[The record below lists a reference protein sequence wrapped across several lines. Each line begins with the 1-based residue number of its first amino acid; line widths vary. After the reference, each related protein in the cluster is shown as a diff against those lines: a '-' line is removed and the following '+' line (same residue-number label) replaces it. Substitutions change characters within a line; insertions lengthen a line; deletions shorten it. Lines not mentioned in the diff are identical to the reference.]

1 MTQQLLGVKVIYHDG
16 DTSHTRFN
24 GTPKEAEEYYVGTPF
39 NFGWWNGTEVF
50 KTCVKIETY
59 E

>member
-1 MTQQLLGVKVIYHDG
+1 MQKRLGVKVFYNDG

-24 GTPKEAEEYYVGTPF
+24 GTAEEAEEYFVGTPF
-39 NFGWWNGTEVF
+39 NFGWCDGKEIF